1 MARNLLASVVRF
13 VTGVRIHELED
24 WTGEACVFFANHS
37 SHLDALVIW
46 AALPAEVRDLVSPV
60 AARDYWEKGRV
71 RRWIST
77 KVFHAILLERSGRP
91 RSREHPM
98 QPLVDAIRQGRS
110 IIVFPEGT
118 RSEDGRLNSFRAGLH
133 YLREK
138 FPAVPMIPV
147 SLENLNRILPKGQR
161 LPVPLIGRIRV
172 HPRMS
177 FMEDENRCEFLAR
190 ARSLVLSGL
199 SWECGRSE
207 HSTPLENK

>member
-77 KVFHAILLERSGRP
+77 KVFHAILLERSIYHSGETIWHSQLIKEVRRWSVNLAFLP
-91 RSREHPM
+91 INGTDTPDKARTSLNGFEVAALSKAISAS
-98 QPLVDAIRQGRS
+98 LVIPCHYDMFDVGNIDTTEFS
-110 IIVFPEGT
+110 SCCE
-118 RSEDGRLNSFRAGLH
+118 RLNQRH
-133 YLREK
+133 
-138 FPAVPMIPV
+138 
-147 SLENLNRILPKGQR
+147 RILKPGQR
-161 LPVPLIGRIRV
+161 MTMGPMTDPTAGKSLPSEPY
-172 HPRMS
+172 
-177 FMEDENRCEFLAR
+177 
-190 ARSLVLSGL
+190 SGDWGL
-199 SWECGRSE
+199 GY
-207 HSTPLENK
+207 